1 MDFRQLKTFLKI
13 VDSNSFTGAAL
24 ALGYAQST
32 VTTQIK
38 NLEEELNTP
47 LFERIGKTICL
58 TPEGKLLIPYARQV
72 TQIERSIFN
81 DLSPTVNLSGHLVIG
96 AAESL
101 CNLLVPKII
110 RQYKMNY
117 PDVNVEIRFGNSGIF
132 PELLKRGE
140 IDVAFSIGKGME
152 GTDFVSYLRRKE
164 RMCLLVNPQHPLTKN
179 KNVTLEIIT
188 QYPLLLTSRSCAYR
202 SALTRMAA
210 DKSLPINIALETGN
224 VQALKQFATSG
235 IGITFLPYVAVQDSI
250 ESGELVEL
258 NWFGE
263 DFGIISEVVY
273 HKNKH
278 IFPAL
283 EHLLS
288 TIRDTMQTTVG

>member
-1 MDFRQLKTFLKI
+1 MDFKQLKTFLKI
-13 VDSNSFTGAAL
+13 VDSNSFTGAAS

-38 NLEEELNTP
+38 NLEEELHSP
-47 LFERIGKTICL
+47 LFERIGKTITL
-58 TPEGKLLIPYARQV
+58 TSEGKLLVPYARQV
-72 TQIERSIFN
+72 IQIERSIFN
-81 DLSPTVNLSGHLVIG
+81 DLSPATNLTGHLVIG

-101 CNLLVPKII
+101 CNLLVPKIV
-110 RQYKMNY
+110 RQFKQNY
-117 PDVNVEIRFGNSGIF
+117 PGVNVEIRFGNSGIF

-140 IDVAFSIGKGME
+140 IDVAFSIGKKMDE
-152 GTDFVSYLRRKE
+152 NNFISYLTRKE
-164 RMCLLVNPQHPLTKN
+164 RMCMLVNPMHPLADTEQ
-179 KNVTLEIIT
+179 VTIDTIT

-202 SALTRMAA
+202 SALTRMA
-210 DKSLPINIALETGN
+210 KEHTLPINIALETGN

-235 IGITFLPYVAVQDSI
+235 IGITFLPYVAVEDSI
-250 ESGELVEL
+250 ISGELIEL
-258 NWFGE
+258 HWAGE
-263 DFGIISEVVY
+263 DFGIISEVVI

-288 TIRDTMQTTVG
+288 IAKTMMQ

>member
-1 MDFRQLKTFLKI
+1 MDFKQLKTFTKI
-13 VDSNSFTGAAL
+13 VDTNSFTAAAS

-38 NLEEELNTP
+38 NLESELKTP
-47 LFERIGKTICL
+47 LFERIGKTIVL
-58 TPEGKLLIPYARQV
+58 TPEGRLLVPYARQV
-72 TQIERSIFN
+72 LQIERSINN
-81 DLSPTVNLSGHLVIG
+81 DLSPGADLTGHLVIG

-110 RQYKMNY
+110 RQFKLNY
-117 PDVNVEIRFGNSGIF
+117 PGVNVEIRFGNSGIF

-140 IDVAFSIGKGME
+140 IDLAFSIGKEIE
-152 GTDFVSYLRRKE
+152 GNDFISYIRRKE
-164 RMCLLVNPQHPLTKN
+164 RMCLLVNPQHPLAGSN
-179 KNVTLEIIT
+179 QVTIETIT

-202 SALTRMAA
+202 SALTHMAA
-210 DKSLPINIALETGN
+210 DKSLQMNIALETGN

-235 IGITFLPYVAVQDSI
+235 IGITFLPFIAVEDSLK
-250 ESGELVEL
+250 SGELVEL
-258 NWFGE
+258 NWCG
-263 DFGIISEVVY
+263 DNFGIISEVVY

-278 IFPAL
+278 IFPAM

-288 TIRDTMQTTVG
+288 TIKIIMQDIP